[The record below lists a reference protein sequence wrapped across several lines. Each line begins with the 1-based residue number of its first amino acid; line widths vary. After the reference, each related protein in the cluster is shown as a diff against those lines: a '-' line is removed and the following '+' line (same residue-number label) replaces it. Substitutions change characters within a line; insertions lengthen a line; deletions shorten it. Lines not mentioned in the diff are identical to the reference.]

1 MTRSGAAMEP
11 GEVEVAEP
19 LNGGKSIQNLL

>member
-1 MTRSGAAMEP
+1 MTGWGAAMEP

-19 LNGGKSIQNLL
+19 LSGAKSIQNFL